1 MTTAGLAPSRR
12 FLAMLPPALL
22 ASTEGEQT
30 PVTLALLAALEEQW
44 LELAA
49 DVDRI
54 LDDTFPDSAADWA
67 LPYLG
72 QLLGLP
78 PDAGRA
84 EIGSATALRR
94 RRGTPAAL
102 EDFAEVVTSWPSR
115 VTEGWQTTLWCQQLG
130 HPARHTA
137 SISLRAGEHL
147 LVGSQLDQAR
157 RSVTPG
163 GSFHPA
169 AATATVFPWH
179 VRRFNGVQVCP
190 LAKPRR
196 FALHPLG
203 IPAPLYLRPEP
214 LQIASDAEDE
224 RPPGT
229 PPTAR
234 APRAPGELPLR
245 ATWRLIEA
253 LGPDAITYGAV
264 WHLSADHPL
273 AANTPDDPPLLT
285 LTVDGTPL
293 PWSSIALTGLPD
305 AGAPNPDP
313 QQVLVDPSRGT
324 LSVGTGLAGTIR
336 ATFYRPLPGAVGAL
350 ASTAEPD
357 DGAGTVIVVDPTGAP
372 PAAGEIVVADLTA
385 AVDAALALPQ
395 PAARPPDTAESPD
408 VEIRLAT
415 NDRLASPGVV
425 NGTPA
430 ANRWRIVAP
439 TGLTPVIVGDI
450 GFDLAATEVELAGC
464 YIEGNLSAG
473 TDLAGLTLTSV
484 TMNPAARRTLTVSPD
499 AWTVRLIA
507 TKSHLG
513 AIRADLSA
521 FFIVLTDCTIDGAG
535 VALAPCGAPGAA
547 PAPVPALAAADRFP
561 PRLQTRGCTFA
572 GVVAVDVIDA
582 ADCLFIDG
590 LHTVVTASGCLR
602 YSHLGPHDQPQTH
615 PPAYQCLTGALPPL
629 GSSGVESAGDLA
641 PLLTSPSAQRADPIL
656 SAASDGGEIG
666 AYHHARRG
674 PLAVRLAQR
683 LPEMTVLTV
692 HPHLT
697 IASPEE

>member
-1 MTTAGLAPSRR
+1 MTAAGGVPSRR

-22 ASTEGEQT
+22 ESPDGEQP
-30 PVTLALLAALEEQW
+30 PVSLALLAAVEEQW

-49 DVDRI
+49 DVDRV

-94 RRGTPAAL
+94 RRGTPGAL
-102 EDFAEVVTSWPSR
+102 EDFAEVVAGWPTR
-115 VTEGWQTTLWCQQLG
+115 VTEGWQTTLWCQQLS

-169 AATATVFPWH
+169 AATATVFPWQ
-179 VRRFNGVQVCP
+179 VRRFDGVEVCP
-190 LAKPRR
+190 LTTPRR

-203 IPAPLYLRPEP
+203 IPAPLYLRPQP

-224 RPPGT
+224 NPPGT

-234 APRAPGELPLR
+234 PPRAPGELPLR
-245 ATWRLIEA
+245 ATWRLIAA
-253 LGPDAITYGAV
+253 LGPDAITYGTV
-264 WHLSADHPL
+264 WRLAADHPL

-305 AGAPNPDP
+305 AGAPTPDP
-313 QQVLVDPSRGT
+313 MQVLVDPSRGT
-324 LSVGTGLAGTIR
+324 LSVGSGLAGTIR
-336 ATFYRPLPGAVGAL
+336 ATFYRPLPGAIGAL
-350 ASTAEPD
+350 AATAEPD
-357 DGAGTVIVVDPTGAP
+357 DGAGTVIIVDPTGAAP
-372 PAAGEIVVADLTA
+372 VAGEIVVTDLTA
-385 AVDAALALPQ
+385 AVNAALALPQ
-395 PAARPPDTAESPD
+395 PAVRPPDTAASPD

-415 NDRLASPGVV
+415 NDRLVSPGVII
-425 NGTPA
+425 GTPA
-430 ANRWRIVAP
+430 ATRWRIVAP
-439 TGLTPVIVGDI
+439 AGLTPVIVGDL
-450 GFDLAATEVELAGC
+450 GFELDGTEVELAGC
-464 YIEGNLSAG
+464 YLEGNLSAG
-473 TDLAGLTLTSV
+473 ADLAGLTLTSV
-484 TMNPAARRTLTVSPD
+484 TMNVAARRTLTVSPQ
-499 AWTVRLIA
+499 AWTVRLQA
-507 TKSHLG
+507 GRSHLG
-513 AIRADLSA
+513 AVRADLSA
-521 FFIVLTDCTIDGAG
+521 FPIVLTDCTVDGAG
-535 VALAPCGAPGAA
+535 VAPTPCGAPSAA
-547 PAPVPALAAADRFP
+547 PAPTPALAAANQFP
-561 PRLQTRGCTFA
+561 PQLHTRGCTFA

-582 ADCLFIDG
+582 TDCLFIDG
-590 LHTVVTASGCLR
+590 LHTVVTATGCLR
-602 YSHLGPHDQPQTH
+602 YCHLGPHDQPQTH
-615 PPAYQCLTGALPPL
+615 PTAYLCLTGALPPL
-629 GSSGVESAGDLA
+629 GSVGAESAGYLA
-641 PLLTSPSAQRADPIL
+641 PLLTSPSAHRADPVFN
-656 SAASDGGEIG
+656 SASDGGEIG

-674 PLAVRLAQR
+674 PLALRLTQR